1 MKSVAIAEAKAKFSS
16 LVDEVRTS
24 RKDIE
29 IRRRDQPAVYVEDG
43 RFALLNLKFAANRGC
58 AGSMRRCA
66 RSAPVRSSPP
76 APRSNGRTAM
86 GCGKGS
92 RR

>member
-29 IRRRDQPAVYVEDG
+29 IRRRDQPAVYLVEAERYKRLQGIED
-43 RFALLNLKFAANRGC
+43 
-58 AGSMRRCA
+58 S
-66 RSAPVRSSPP
+66 VRSEQLRQALRGERHDLDEVLASIDL
-76 APRSNGRTAM
+76 GL
-86 GCGKGS
+86 
-92 RR
+92 